1 MKKIMIISAVMTAAM
16 AIISCERYDD
26 GRPSKDVRSEFS
38 RMYPD
43 AYDVEWEWEGT
54 RWEVSFDT
62 GSRANPDEH
71 EAYYNTDGSWIMTKT
86 EVLLTSV
93 PEKIKEFLALDPEY
107 GTASFEDNDAEY
119 IETPS
124 GSFYRFDL
132 VSGGKHIHVD
142 VNADGDV
149 NVVK

>member
-1 MKKIMIISAVMTAAM
+1 MTAAM

-43 AYDVEWEWEGT
+43 AY
-54 RWEVSFDT
+54 VSFDT